1 MTLTLQPGPGRVDAG
16 GTTLRLR
23 ALQVMGH
30 GAAAVARAVGASE
43 RMIQRIARGDAQT
56 VSPVLRDGVA
66 AIYDR
71 WWDKQAPAHT
81 APERAAASAARRRAR
96 RGDWCAGAALDDD
109 QLDQPGYQPAHGW
122 RPARGT
128 GTASPTG
135 AAARAAP
142 RTGAPHTAPGHAP
155 APPSE
160 RTRPA

>member
-1 MTLTLQPGPGRVDAG
+1 MTLTVQPGPGRLDSG

-30 GAAAVARAVGASE
+30 GSAQVARAIGANE

-56 VSPVLRDGVA
+56 VSPSLRDAVT

-71 WWDKQAPAHT
+71 WWDKQAPEHT
-81 APERAAASAARRRAR
+81 APERAAANAARRRAR
-96 RGDWCAGAALDDD
+96 HGDWCAGAALDDD
-109 QLDQPGYQPAHGW
+109 QLDQPGYQPPHGW
-122 RPARGT
+122 RPASGT
-128 GTASPTG
+128 GTASPPG
-135 AAARAAP
+135 AAAKAAHH
-142 RTGAPHTAPGHAP
+142 TGAPQMASSHAP

>member
-1 MTLTLQPGPGRVDAG
+1 MTLTVQQGRVDAG

-30 GAAAVARAVGASE
+30 GCARVARAIGASE

-56 VSPVLRDGVA
+56 VSPALADAVA
-66 AIYDR
+66 QVYDR
-71 WWDKQAPAHT
+71 WWDKQAPEHT

-109 QLDQPGYQPAHGW
+109 QLDQPGYQPPYGW
-122 RPARGT
+122 RPACGT
-128 GTASPTG
+128 GTAGPPG
-135 AAARAAP
+135 AAARAAH
-142 RTGAPHTAPGHAP
+142 RTGAPTAAPGHAP
-155 APPSE
+155 ALPSE